1 MGLYKVKG
9 LSKFSGSHVFLG
21 KEQHKMVPIKY
32 SKNLNVPN
40 LLSVFRIFMIIP
52 FVVSFLKD
60 NYVLSI
66 IILLISGITDML
78 DGFIAR
84 KMNQITKLGAVLD
97 PLADKLTLISVIV
110 CLSFKFSYLIPFV
123 GILLVKDLS
132 MIVVGGVFLLNK
144 ISPPPAK
151 WYGKFST
158 AMFYF
163 SVVTLVF
170 FRKICEVECKELSLV
185 LFSITTIFMIFS
197 LIRYFVLCLNLIKS

>member
-1 MGLYKVKG
+1 VKD
-9 LSKFSGSHVFLG
+9 LNKFSGRHVFLG
-21 KEQHKMVPIKY
+21 KEQLKMAQINY
-32 SKNLNVPN
+32 SKNFNVPN

-52 FVVSFLKD
+52 FVISFLKD

-84 KMNQITKLGAVLD
+84 KTNQVTKLGSVLD
-97 PLADKLTLISVIV
+97 PLADKLTLISVII
-110 CLSFKFSYLIPFV
+110 CLSFKFSYLIPFI
-123 GILLVKDLS
+123 GILLFKDLS
-132 MIVVGGVFLLNK
+132 MIIVGGVFLLNK
-144 ISPPPAK
+144 INPPPAK

-170 FRKICEVECKELSLV
+170 LRKICEVECKELSLI

-197 LIRYFVLCLNLIKS
+197 LVRYFVLCLNLIKS